1 VPTSRPS
8 VSGMLARYLGCRLR
22 RRSGLGVTGFG
33 AEEGIT
39 GLVDGFLPPHF
50 IFTLRLSTVP
60 KVTSSNYNDVLFF
73 QGCALPG
80 LHLCSS
86 IWRCRFC
93 IAMRG
98 KGIEAKGLAVNTKG
112 VPADVVRDGTFSR
125 SGMFR
130 LPTGLRYLSIIVL
143 LNPLAVPWL
152 GAQSSGPSPSISLPG
167 SQSPFTGSD
176 PEQKATPEV
185 LQLDFSGAIER
196 GLRHN
201 LGLLISGDQTIA
213 ARGEKWKQLSDLLP
227 NLSARLEENVQT
239 QSLTA
244 LGLKSNVF
252 PFPLPR
258 VIGPFNY
265 LDMRASLSQSLF
277 NFKDIE
283 QVRAAGESL
292 KSAQFSYKDAR
303 ELVVLAVG
311 NSYLQAIAGAARA
324 ETAEAQVT
332 NAQALYD
339 KAIDQQ
345 KAGLSPAIDTL
356 RSQVELQTRQQQL
369 ISARNDFAKQKLSLA
384 RVIGLAPG
392 QEFAL
397 TEKAPY
403 QTLTPQPLELY
414 LQRAYASRPDYQA
427 AQAQVRAAEL
437 SRRAASAG
445 HYPTLDVDANYG
457 DIGVT
462 PAQSNGTWQVAGS
475 LNIPIFAGGKV
486 HSDVLNADAQLK
498 QARSQLGDLRG
509 RIDYEVRASLLDLN
523 AAAEQV
529 EVARSSVELAE
540 EALTQSRDRFSAGV
554 ADNLEVVQ
562 AQESVAA
569 AHESYI
575 QSLYAHN
582 LAKVELA
589 RAIGDAEE
597 GVKRFLK
604 GDR

>member
-1 VPTSRPS
+1 MLPLPFELSRFLLVVPLLF
-8 VSGMLARYLGCRLR
+8 VA
-22 RRSGLGVTGFG
+22 GL
-33 AEEGIT
+33 
-39 GLVDGFLPPHF
+39 P
-50 IFTLRLSTVP
+50 
-60 KVTSSNYNDVLFF
+60 
-73 QGCALPG
+73 
-80 LHLCSS
+80 
-86 IWRCRFC
+86 
-93 IAMRG
+93 
-98 KGIEAKGLAVNTKG
+98 
-112 VPADVVRDGTFSR
+112 
-125 SGMFR
+125 
-130 LPTGLRYLSIIVL
+130 
-143 LNPLAVPWL
+143 L
-152 GAQSSGPSPSISLPG
+152 GAQTSTPPASISPPA
-167 SQSPFTGSD
+167 SQNPFTGSE
-176 PEQKATPEV
+176 PEQKATPEI

-196 GLRHN
+196 GLRNN
-201 LGLLISGDQTIA
+201 LGLLLSGDQTIT
-213 ARGEKWKQLSDLLP
+213 ARGEKWKQLSELLP
-227 NLSARLEENVQT
+227 NVSAHVQEDVQT

-244 LGLKSNVF
+244 LGFKSNVF
-252 PFPLPR
+252 PFPVPR

-265 LDMRASLSQSLF
+265 IDLRATVSQSLF
-277 NFKDIE
+277 SFKDIE
-283 QVRAAGESL
+283 KVRSANEDL
-292 KSAQFSYKDAR
+292 KAAQFSYKDAR
-303 ELVVLAVG
+303 EFVVLAVG
-311 NSYLQAIAGAARA
+311 NAYLQAIAGAARV
-324 ETAEAQVT
+324 ETAGAQVT

-369 ISARNDFAKQKLSLA
+369 ISARNEFAKEKLSLA

-392 QEFAL
+392 QEFVL

-403 QTLTPQPLELY
+403 QTLTPQPLEVY
-414 LQRAYASRPDYQA
+414 LQRAYASRSDYQA
-427 AQAQVRAAEL
+427 AQATLRAAQF

-445 HYPTLDVDANYG
+445 HYPSLDMNANYG

-462 PAQSNGTWQVAGS
+462 PAQSNGTWQVNGS

-486 HSDVLNADAQLK
+486 HSDVLEADAQLK

-540 EALTQSRDRFSAGV
+540 EALAQSRDRFAAGV

-562 AQESVAA
+562 AQEAA
-569 AHESYI
+569 AGAHESYI